1 MSFIFEDFKNFK
13 TSLFF
18 PKVKIFQ
25 DVEQEYKIDKCHWI
39 WQWERHWWI
48 LPAWLGDF
56 VGGDAI
62 LQWVDIYTG
71 YGI

>member
-39 WQWERHWWI
+39 
-48 LPAWLGDF
+48 
-56 VGGDAI
+56 
-62 LQWVDIYTG
+62 
-71 YGI
+71 